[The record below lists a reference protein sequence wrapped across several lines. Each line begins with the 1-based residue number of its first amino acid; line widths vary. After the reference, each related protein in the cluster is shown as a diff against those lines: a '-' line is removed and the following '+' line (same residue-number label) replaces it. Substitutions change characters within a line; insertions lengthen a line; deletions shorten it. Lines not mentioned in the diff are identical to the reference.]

1 VVVVVVA
8 KVRARFRRTS
18 LLFRTAIA
26 TPTPKTA
33 SLSGLD
39 IKTSARAGK
48 KRISYVFLTDFFN
61 FFSAGKWEKWWQS
74 IFLQPQ
80 RGIYIGEVCRENARQ
95 NAPKRSPKMLS
106 TPL

>member
-1 VVVVVVA
+1 VVVA

-33 SLSGLD
+33 LLSGLD

-61 FFSAGKWEKWWQS
+61 FFFGRKMGKVVAKLIPTASKRHLHWQS
-74 IFLQPQ
+74 LPTKCLTK
-80 RGIYIGEVCRENARQ
+80 YSE
-95 NAPKRSPKMLS
+95 K
-106 TPL
+106 